1 MNAAPHLLATALLAV
16 LGITPLAARAQTP
29 TCTPE
34 HAAMGYCTIPASP
47 ATPMPTP
54 MASMPMHAMPGMAMP
69 ATTPP
74 AADPAC
80 PPAHAAM
87 GHCTPKPAKPATPA
101 CSPEHA
107 AMGHCT
113 MPPPASASPMPM
125 ESMPMQAMSG
135 MAMPANTPPAADP
148 ACPPE
153 HAAMGHCTPTPA
165 KPATPACSPE
175 HAAMGHCSP
184 ARALS
189 GESTALPRTPIP
201 VLTDAD
207 RAAAFP
213 TLSHAS
219 MDHGEAIHHYV
230 LLDRLETWDAD
241 PGRGQAWEG
250 SAWVGGDIDRLW
262 LRSEGQR
269 TRGRLASA
277 DLEALYGHAVGP
289 WWDLLL
295 GARNDSGGGPSRQ
308 WAAIGVQG
316 LAPYKFE
323 LSATAYVGTQG
334 RTAAKVEADYDVL
347 LSNRLILQPR
357 IETWWH
363 GRDDPATRT
372 GAGLGSAEAGLRL
385 RYEITRQFAPYVG
398 VVHER
403 RFGRSAD
410 YAQADGEDPRDTR
423 WVAGLRVWF

>member
-1 MNAAPHLLATALLAV
+1 MNATPHLLATALLAI
-16 LGITPLAARAQTP
+16 LGITPVAAAQAQT
-29 TCTPE
+29 
-34 HAAMGYCTIPASP
+34 
-47 ATPMPTP
+47 
-54 MASMPMHAMPGMAMP
+54 
-69 ATTPP
+69 
-74 AADPAC
+74 PAC
-80 PPAHAAM
+80 PPEHAAM

-113 MPPPASASPMPM
+113 MPPTASASPMPM
-125 ESMPMQAMSG
+125 ESMPMQAMPG
-135 MAMPANTPPAADP
+135 MAMPAATPPAADP
-148 ACPPE
+148 TCPPE
-153 HAAMGHCTPTPA
+153 HAAMGHCTPKPA

-184 ARALS
+184 ARAPS

-201 VLTDAD
+201 ALTDAD

-219 MDHGEAIHHYV
+219 MDHGNAIHHYV

-250 SAWVGGDIDRLW
+250 SAWIGGDIDRLW

-334 RTAAKVEADYDVL
+334 RTAARVEADYDVL

-410 YAQADGEDPRDTR
+410 YAQADGEGPRDTR
-423 WVAGLRVWF
+423 WVAGLRIWF

>member
-16 LGITPLAARAQTP
+16 LGTHPLAAQAR
-29 TCTPE
+29 
-34 HAAMGYCTIPASP
+34 
-47 ATPMPTP
+47 
-54 MASMPMHAMPGMAMP
+54 
-69 ATTPP
+69 
-74 AADPAC
+74 
-80 PPAHAAM
+80 
-87 GHCTPKPAKPATPA
+87 TPA

-113 MPPPASASPMPM
+113 PKPAEPARPMCSPEHAAMSHCSMPPVSAAPMPM
-125 ESMPMQAMSG
+125 QSTSMPG
-135 MAMPANTPPAADP
+135 MAMPAATPPAADP

-153 HAAMGHCTPTPA
+153 HAAMGHC
-165 KPATPACSPE
+165 
-175 HAAMGHCSP
+175 SP
-184 ARALS
+184 ARMPPA
-189 GESTALPRTPIP
+189 EPMALPRTPIP
-201 VLTDAD
+201 ALTDAD

-213 TLSHAS
+213 ALSHAS

-230 LLDRLETWDAD
+230 LLDRLEARDAD

-250 SAWVGGDIDRLW
+250 SAWIGGDIDRLW

-269 TRGRLASA
+269 TRGRLAAA
-277 DLEALYGHAVGP
+277 DIEALYGHAVGP

-323 LSATAYVGTQG
+323 LSATAYAGSQG
-334 RTAAKVEADYDVL
+334 RTAARVEADYDVL

-357 IETWWH
+357 IEAWWH

-385 RYEITRQFAPYVG
+385 RYEITRQFAPYLG

-410 YAQADGEDPRDTR
+410 HARADGEGPRDTR
-423 WVAGLRVWF
+423 WVAGLRIWF

>member
-1 MNAAPHLLATALLAV
+1 MNATPQLLATALLAA

-29 TCTPE
+29 ACPPE
-34 HAAMGYCTIPASP
+34 HATMR
-47 ATPMPTP
+47 
-54 MASMPMHAMPGMAMP
+54 
-69 ATTPP
+69 
-74 AADPAC
+74 
-80 PPAHAAM
+80 
-87 GHCTPKPAKPATPA
+87 HCTPKPVEPATPA

-113 MPPPASASPMPM
+113 MPPAASASPMPM
-125 ESMPMQAMSG
+125 ESMPMQAMPG
-135 MAMPANTPPAADP
+135 MAMPAATPPTADP

-153 HAAMGHCTPTPA
+153 HAAMGHC
-165 KPATPACSPE
+165 
-175 HAAMGHCSP
+175 MP
-184 ARALS
+184 ARTSS
-189 GESTALPRTPIP
+189 GESMPLPRTPIP
-201 VLTDAD
+201 ALTDAD

-219 MDHGEAIHHYV
+219 MDHGNAIHHYV

-269 TRGRLASA
+269 TRGQLASA

-410 YAQADGEDPRDTR
+410 YAQADGEGPRDTR
-423 WVAGLRVWF
+423 WVAGLRIWF

>member
-1 MNAAPHLLATALLAV
+1 MNAAPHLFATALLAV
-16 LGITPLAARAQTP
+16 LGTHPLAAQAQ
-29 TCTPE
+29 
-34 HAAMGYCTIPASP
+34 
-47 ATPMPTP
+47 
-54 MASMPMHAMPGMAMP
+54 
-69 ATTPP
+69 
-74 AADPAC
+74 
-80 PPAHAAM
+80 
-87 GHCTPKPAKPATPA
+87 TPA

-113 MPPPASASPMPM
+113 PKPAESARPMCSPEHAAMSHCSMPPVSAAPMPM
-125 ESMPMQAMSG
+125 QSTSMPG
-135 MAMPANTPPAADP
+135 MAMPAAADP

-153 HAAMGHCTPTPA
+153 HAAMGHC
-165 KPATPACSPE
+165 
-175 HAAMGHCSP
+175 SP
-184 ARALS
+184 ARMPPA
-189 GESTALPRTPIP
+189 EPMALPRTPIP

-241 PGRGQAWEG
+241 PGHGQAWEG

-334 RTAAKVEADYDVL
+334 RTAARVEADYDVL

-410 YAQADGEDPRDTR
+410 YARADGEGPRDTR
-423 WVAGLRVWF
+423 WVTGLRIWF

>member
-1 MNAAPHLLATALLAV
+1 MNAAPHLFATALLAV
-16 LGITPLAARAQTP
+16 LGTHPLAAQAQ
-29 TCTPE
+29 
-34 HAAMGYCTIPASP
+34 
-47 ATPMPTP
+47 
-54 MASMPMHAMPGMAMP
+54 
-69 ATTPP
+69 
-74 AADPAC
+74 
-80 PPAHAAM
+80 
-87 GHCTPKPAKPATPA
+87 TPA

-113 MPPPASASPMPM
+113 PKPVESARPMCSPEHAAMSHCSMPPVSAAPMPM
-125 ESMPMQAMSG
+125 QSTSMPG
-135 MAMPANTPPAADP
+135 MAMPAAADP

-153 HAAMGHCTPTPA
+153 HAAMGHC
-165 KPATPACSPE
+165 
-175 HAAMGHCSP
+175 SP
-184 ARALS
+184 ARMPPA
-189 GESTALPRTPIP
+189 EPMALPRTPIP

-241 PGRGQAWEG
+241 PGRGQAGEG
-250 SAWVGGDIDRLW
+250 SAWFGGDIDRLW

-334 RTAAKVEADYDVL
+334 RTAARVEADYDVL

-410 YAQADGEDPRDTR
+410 YARADGEGPRDPRWLTGMR
-423 WVAGLRVWF
+423 IWF

>member
-1 MNAAPHLLATALLAV
+1 MNTTPHLLATAMLAV
-16 LGITPLAARAQTP
+16 LGITPLASRAQTP
-29 TCTPE
+29 ACTPE
-34 HAAMGYCTIPASP
+34 HAAMGHCTMPTNP
-47 ATPMPTP
+47 ATPTE
-54 MASMPMHAMPGMAMP
+54 SMPMHAMPGMAMP
-69 ATTPP
+69 AATPP
-74 AADPAC
+74 ATDPSC
-80 PPAHAAM
+80 PPEHAAM
-87 GHCTPKPAKPATPA
+87 GHCTPKPATPA

-107 AMGHCT
+107 VMGHCT
-113 MPPPASASPMPM
+113 MPPAASASPRPM
-125 ESMPMQAMSG
+125 ESMPMPGMAG
-135 MAMPANTPPAADP
+135 MAMPATTPPAADP

-153 HAAMGHCTPTPA
+153 HAAMGHCTPRPA
-165 KPATPACSPE
+165 KPATPGCSPE

-184 ARALS
+184 ARTSS

-201 VLTDAD
+201 ALTDAD

-277 DLEALYGHAVGP
+277 DIEALYGHAVGP

-410 YAQADGEDPRDTR
+410 YARADGEGSRDTR
-423 WVAGLRVWF
+423 WVAGLRAWF